1 MRGNEEQITDS
12 EERKRR
18 IRERYKGVDADEL
31 DFIPAR
37 EKETIHQKD
46 VIRRVAVYARVS
58 TDDPN
63 QTSSYELQK
72 NHYNDFVNS
81 HPNWQLVKIYA
92 DEGISG
98 TQLAHRDSFMEMI
111 RDCESGKIDMIV
123 TKSVSRFARN
133 IVDCIKIERDLK
145 KMNPPVGVFFETEN
159 IFTLD
164 EDCEVMLSIMAMMA
178 QEESHT
184 KSEIMNASIEM
195 RFRRGIF
202 LTPALLGYDVDENG
216 DLVINEDEAKIVR
229 LIFYMYLDGYTC
241 QEIADTLTEFGQS
254 TKKGNT
260 VWSPGSILQIL
271 QNERHCGDVLA
282 RKTWTPSYL
291 DHKSRKN
298 KKDRNQYRKKNHHDA
313 IISRDDFIAV
323 QRLISNAKYGNK
335 GFLPELRVVP
345 EGFLKGF
352 VTINPRW
359 AGFKTEDY
367 YEACDS
373 VNGADCE
380 SFGQTSDIEARS
392 GDFDLRGYEVA
403 RAQFFDIPK
412 LTVTFSIHDVKF
424 SAVAIHKI
432 EKCQHIELLIHPRK
446 RIFAVRKTSKDNRNN
461 MQWAKIHNGNLVP
474 REISGAAFLPTLF
487 KLFSWNEKCKYRMIG
502 RLCGKDADAILLFDL
517 RDMEVLIPTDAVATD
532 SGEAGMT
539 PIMGSPKSVLA
550 YPETWAD
557 TFGNNYYVQAQADEF
572 TQLADTENWNPNAE
586 GRPYK
591 ESDLCPT
598 GTEERRG
605 NIASLLNQMKREAEN
620 GI

>member
-1 MRGNEEQITDS
+1 
-12 EERKRR
+12 
-18 IRERYKGVDADEL
+18 
-31 DFIPAR
+31 
-37 EKETIHQKD
+37 
-46 VIRRVAVYARVS
+46 
-58 TDDPN
+58 
-63 QTSSYELQK
+63 
-72 NHYNDFVNS
+72 
-81 HPNWQLVKIYA
+81 
-92 DEGISG
+92 
-98 TQLAHRDSFMEMI
+98 
-111 RDCESGKIDMIV
+111 MIV

-145 KMNPPVGVFFETEN
+145 KMNPAVGVFFETEN

-202 LTPALLGYDVDENG
+202 LTPSLLGYDQDENC

-241 QEIADTLTEFGQS
+241 QEIADTITEFGQS
-254 TKKGNT
+254 TKRGNT

-271 QNERHCGDVLA
+271 QNERHCGDILA

-298 KKDRNQYRKKNHHDA
+298 NKDRNQYRKRNDHDA

-335 GFLPELRVVP
+335 GFLPELRVVQ
-345 EGFLKGF
+345 EGVLKGY

-359 AGFKTEDY
+359 AGFKMEDY

-373 VNGADCE
+373 VGTTE
-380 SFGQTSDIEARS
+380 SQISTQSSDVEAQS
-392 GDFDLRGYEVA
+392 GDFDLRGYEIA
-403 RAQFFDIPK
+403 RAQFFDTPK
-412 LTVTFSIHDVKF
+412 LTVTFSAHEIKF
-424 SAVAIHKI
+424 SSVAIHKFTD
-432 EKCQHIELLIHPRK
+432 CQYIELLLHPRK
-446 RIFAVRKTSKDNRNN
+446 RVFAVRQTNADNRNH
-461 MQWAKIHNGNLVP
+461 MQWARVHNGVLIP
-474 REISGAAFLPTLF
+474 REISGAAFLPTLY
-487 KLFSWNEKCKYRMIG
+487 KLLGWDENRKYRMVG
-502 RLCGKDADAILLFDL
+502 RLCGKDTGAILLFDL
-517 RDMEVLIPTDAVATD
+517 GDVETLIPSDAVAADNTD
-532 SGEAGMT
+532 SGMT
-539 PIMGSPKSVLA
+539 PVMGSPKEVLA

-572 TQLADTENWNPNAE
+572 ARLADGESWNPNAE
-586 GRPYK
+586 GKPYK
-591 ESDLCPT
+591 ESDLNPT

-605 NIASLLNQMKREAEN
+605 NIASLLNHMKREADH
-620 GI
+620 GS